1 MRADRLFFLSISNW
15 LSKARLACSPLA
27 VPWKDS
33 SGKRKGWPI
42 EWEKKTSTS
51 YGKSKSSYMIALIMS
66 HNKTSHDMSHQMPSY
81 VQGSCRALLWHYIN
95 FILFLNDGFTNI
107 EEDISLP
114 TFTFIFLLSQLTHLS
129 SSMFSPFR
137 LGPSCY
143 MIPLR
148 Y

>member
-1 MRADRLFFLSISNW
+1 MLTTSCTL
-15 LSKARLACSPLA
+15 
-27 VPWKDS
+27 
-33 SGKRKGWPI
+33 KRQQWEEKGLTHRVRKETW
-42 EWEKKTSTS
+42 TS

-66 HNKTSHDMSHQMPSY
+66 HNETSHDMSHQMPSY

-107 EEDISLP
+107 EEDVSLP
-114 TFTFIFLLSQLTHLS
+114 TFAFIFLLSQLTHLS